1 MAEHRRPPELVEARG
16 FQLRRQRV
24 DDAVGIAA
32 AVAESLAELGQ
43 WMPWADNSAAEPGAQ
58 RRRLQ
63 QVVPN
68 WERDGEY
75 AYVIVRPGQD
85 RIIGCVALL
94 RRVSPVALEIGYW
107 LRTDETGR
115 GTMTEAVRA
124 LTEAA
129 MALEGIDRV
138 EIHCDEANQK
148 SAAIARRLG
157 FSLARTENEKVN
169 APGQVGRRM
178 VWVLD
183 RATLPPTVFYLIG
196 LPGVGKFTVAKA
208 MARLAAEAGQ
218 QLVVVDNHYVNNPI
232 FGVIDTDGSKPLAQA
247 VWDRVAEVGEAIF
260 TTIETLSPQEWSFV
274 FTNYLAQGEPGDWRW
289 FQRVRRLAKVRSSQ
303 FVPVRLLCDTD
314 ELCRRVTSLER
325 RERLKLVD
333 PAVVRELART
343 KPPLMPDDQDVLTVD
358 VTGTGPDET
367 AQAILKHTR
376 GLRGAVN
383 R

>member
-1 MAEHRRPPELVEARG
+1 
-16 FQLRRQRV
+16 
-24 DDAVGIAA
+24 
-32 AVAESLAELGQ
+32 
-43 WMPWADNSAAEPGAQ
+43 
-58 RRRLQ
+58 
-63 QVVPN
+63 
-68 WERDGEY
+68 
-75 AYVIVRPGQD
+75 
-85 RIIGCVALL
+85 
-94 RRVSPVALEIGYW
+94 
-107 LRTDETGR
+107 
-115 GTMTEAVRA
+115 
-124 LTEAA
+124 
-129 MALEGIDRV
+129 
-138 EIHCDEANQK
+138 
-148 SAAIARRLG
+148 
-157 FSLARTENEKVN
+157 
-169 APGQVGRRM
+169 M